1 MPVPR
6 LALAPRPQGRYNR
19 DTMRALATV
28 FVLGVLGL
36 VGAAAGCAHGTG
48 PDQTLDRYGVA
59 LKNHDFAAAY
69 DLMSSSFRVK
79 VTRDDYVRTMRDN
92 SREVNETADRLRGK
106 KGNMEVSAEFEYGLG
121 DTMRMVQEDG
131 QWKISTYPL
140 GFYDQST
147 PKAALRSFI
156 RAYRLER
163 WDVMLRFVPN
173 SYREKMDAK
182 KMQAQFTGPSRE
194 QMENLINTLEA
205 NVDEPINERG
215 NDARMGYGDR
225 YTVQF
230 LKEDGAWKLKDLD

>member
-1 MPVPR
+1 MRAVATT
-6 LALAPRPQGRYNR
+6 LCLAALA
-19 DTMRALATV
+19 A
-28 FVLGVLGL
+28 
-36 VGAAAGCAHGTG
+36 CAPGKG
-48 PDQTLDRYGVA
+48 PNQTLDSYGGA
-59 LKNHDFAAAY
+59 LKNHDFSAAY
-69 DLMSSSFRVK
+69 DLMSSSFRGK
-79 VTRDDYVRTMRDN
+79 VSRDDYVRMMRDN
-92 SREVNETADRLRGK
+92 GREVNETADRLRGR
-106 KGNMEVSAEFEYGLG
+106 KGSMEVSAEFEYGLG
-121 DTMRMVQEDG
+121 DTMRLVQESG
-131 QWKISTYPL
+131 QWRIATNPL

-205 NVDEPINERG
+205 NVDEPIIERG
-215 NDARMGYGDR
+215 NDARMSYGDR

>member
-1 MPVPR
+1 
-6 LALAPRPQGRYNR
+6 
-19 DTMRALATV
+19 MRGIPAGLVLVVTV
-28 FVLGVLGL
+28 GLGV
-36 VGAAAGCAHGTG
+36 GAMACARGTG
-48 PDQTLDRYGVA
+48 PDQTLDRYGLA

-69 DLMSSSFRVK
+69 DLMSSGFRVK
-79 VTRDDYVRTMRDN
+79 VTREDYVRTMRDN
-92 SREVNETADRLRGK
+92 AREVNETAERLRGK
-106 KGNMEVSAEFEYGLG
+106 KGSMEVSAEFEYGLG
-121 DTMRMVQEDG
+121 DSMRLVQEDG
-131 QWKISTYPL
+131 KWKVATYPL

-205 NVDEPINERG
+205 NVDEPITERG
-215 NDARMGYGDR
+215 NDARMSYGDR

>member
-1 MPVPR
+1 MRVLAMS
-6 LALAPRPQGRYNR
+6 LALA
-19 DTMRALATV
+19 ATV
-28 FVLGVLGL
+28 
-36 VGAAAGCAHGTG
+36 AAAACGAGKG
-48 PDQTLDRYGVA
+48 PNQTLDNYGSA
-59 LKNHDFAAAY
+59 LKNHDFGAAY
-69 DLMSSSFRVK
+69 DLMSSSFRGK
-79 VTRDDYVRTMRDN
+79 VSREDYVRMMRDN
-92 SREVNETADRLRGK
+92 SREVGETADRLRGK
-106 KGNMEVSAEFEYGLG
+106 KGHMEVSAELEYGLG
-121 DTMRMVQEDG
+121 DTMRLVQEG
-131 QWKISTYPL
+131 GRWRIATNPL
-140 GFYDQST
+140 GFYDQSS

-182 KMQAQFTGPSRE
+182 KMQAQFMGPSHE

-205 NVDEPINERG
+205 NVDEPIIERG

>member
-1 MPVPR
+1 MRFLAILVLLVGCLRGKGPSNTLDKYG
-6 LALAPRPQGRYNR
+6 LALR
-19 DTMRALATV
+19 
-28 FVLGVLGL
+28 
-36 VGAAAGCAHGTG
+36 
-48 PDQTLDRYGVA
+48 
-59 LKNHDFAAAY
+59 NHDFSAAY
-69 DLMSSSFRVK
+69 DLMSSSYRGK
-79 VTRDDYVRTMRDN
+79 VSREDYIRMMRDN

-106 KGNMEVSAEFEYGLG
+106 KGSLEVSAEFEYGLG
-121 DTMRMVQEDG
+121 DTMRLVQEDG
-131 QWKISTYPL
+131 QWKIATNPL

-182 KMQAQFTGPSRE
+182 KMQAQFTGPSKE

-205 NVDEPINERG
+205 NVDEPIIERG
-215 NDARMGYGDR
+215 NDARMSYGDR